1 MPPTTDLGSSAAA
14 GPEVIAVGEPL
25 IALLAAGSAPLADVD
40 SFSRHVAGAEA
51 NLAVGLARLGHRVLY
66 VGRVGADGFGRAIVR
81 RLRGEEVDVSGVV
94 VDAARR
100 TGLMVRER
108 RVLGPSEVVYH
119 RSGSAGS
126 ALEPSD
132 VDAVASA
139 FGGAQW
145 LHLTGITPALSES
158 AHRAVLHAIE
168 LARAAGVRISFDVN
182 LRRRLWSDEEAAVR
196 LHPIATGA
204 DLVFGDADELAV
216 VAGVAPF
223 EDGLEAARALRAEGA
238 RAVVVKRGAAGAT
251 LVGEGEPV
259 AAEAIQVARV
269 VDPVGAGDAFCAG
282 YLAALLDGLDPVTA
296 LRWGNGCAAAVLT
309 VEGDLTGLP
318 SRAELEQLIGGTAA
332 DTIR

>member
-1 MPPTTDLGSSAAA
+1 MAPATDAGTSAAV
-14 GPEVIAVGEPL
+14 GPELIAVGEPL
-25 IALLAAGSAPLADVD
+25 IALLAAGSAPLADVE

-51 NLAVGLARLGHRVLY
+51 NVAVGLARLGHRVLY

-119 RSGSAGS
+119 RSDSAGS

-132 VDAVASA
+132 VDAVAGA
-139 FGGAQW
+139 FASAQW

-158 AHRAVLHAIE
+158 ADRAILRAIE
-168 LARAAGVRISFDVN
+168 LARAAGVRVSFDVN
-182 LRRRLWSDEEAAVR
+182 LRRRLWSDEEAAAR
-196 LHPIATGA
+196 LHPIVTGA

-216 VAGVAPF
+216 VAGLALSA
-223 EDGLEAARALRAEGA
+223 DGLEAARALRAEGS
-238 RAVVVKRGAAGAT
+238 RSVVVKRGPAGAT
-251 LVGEGEPV
+251 LVGEGEPSTAPAV
-259 AAEAIQVARV
+259 QIARV

-296 LRWGNGCAAAVLT
+296 LRWGNACAAAVLT

-318 SRAELEQLIGGTAA
+318 SRVELEHLVGGTAA

>member
-1 MPPTTDLGSSAAA
+1 MTPAPNMDMPAAA

-40 SFSRHVAGAEA
+40 SFTRHVAGAEA
-51 NLAVGLARLGHRVLY
+51 NVAVGLARLGHRVLY

-81 RLRGEEVDVSGVV
+81 RLRGEEVDVSGIV

-126 ALEPSD
+126 ALERSD
-132 VDAVASA
+132 IDAVEAA

-158 AHRAVLHAIE
+158 AHAAVLRAIE
-168 LARAAGVRISFDVN
+168 LARAAGVRVSFDVN
-182 LRRRLWSDEEAAVR
+182 LRRRLWSDEEAAAR

-204 DLVFGDADELAV
+204 DLVFGDTDELAV
-216 VAGVAPF
+216 VARVAPST
-223 EDGLEAARALRAEGA
+223 DGLEAARALRAEGSGS
-238 RAVVVKRGAAGAT
+238 VVVKRGPAGAT
-251 LVGEGEPV
+251 LVGEGEPI
-259 AAEAIQVARV
+259 AAAAVQVARV

-318 SRAELEQLIGGTAA
+318 SRAELEHLIGGTAA

>member
-1 MPPTTDLGSSAAA
+1 MPQDTDVGTPTAAD
-14 GPEVIAVGEPL
+14 PEVIAVGEPL
-25 IALLAAGSAPLADVD
+25 IALLAVGSAPLADVE

-51 NLAVGLARLGHRVLY
+51 NVAVGLARLGHRALY

-94 VDAARR
+94 VDPVRR

-108 RVLGPSEVVYH
+108 RVLGPSEVIYH

-126 ALEPSD
+126 ALEPFD
-132 VDAVASA
+132 VDAVAGA

-145 LHLTGITPALSES
+145 VHLTGITPALSES
-158 AHRAVLHAIE
+158 AHHAVLRAIE

-182 LRRRLWSDEEAAVR
+182 LRRRLWSDDEAAAR
-196 LHPIATGA
+196 LHEIATGA
-204 DLVFGDADELAV
+204 DLVFGDAEELGV
-216 VAGVAPF
+216 VAGVAPSA
-223 EDGLEAARALRAEGA
+223 DGLAAARSLRAKGS
-238 RAVVVKRGAAGAT
+238 RSVVIKQGWSGAT
-251 LVGEGEPV
+251 LVGEGQPE
-259 AAEAIQVARV
+259 AAAAVQVARV

-296 LRWGNGCAAAVLT
+296 LRWGNGCAAAALT
-309 VEGDLTGLP
+309 VEGDLTALP
-318 SRAELEQLIGGTAA
+318 TRPELEHLIGGTAA